1 MKSLSSLL
9 LLLIVFVALL
19 PLTSYGQQAVREI
32 SKKEAELK
40 KLRADIQAYER
51 KLKESEKKEQV
62 TLEDLDNLEQQSDLI
77 RKLIRSLQEEERRT
91 TQEILEARAAI
102 GDLEDQQRA
111 LMSHYGKYVRSVYK
125 NGRIYD
131 VELLF
136 SSKSI
141 NQLYIRIEYLKRFS
155 NQRVKDLQR
164 MTDNKKELELRNEQL
179 QINLANERQ
188 LLAEKTGE
196 ERVLKKK
203 TAERQRMLANV
214 LKNKRTYKQAL
225 SRKVE
230 AVHQVENLI
239 AELIEKER
247 IRKEREQA
255 ERRERE
261 LRAARD
267 REQISR
273 LPRPTPLEPT
283 GAFEQQKGRLPWPVA
298 SGRVKSKFGNQVHP
312 ELRTVTHNPGIEIA
326 VPPGSD
332 VFAVAD
338 GEVSVLSFIPGFG
351 NVMIVNHYNG
361 YRTVYAHLSE
371 ITVVELQKV
380 RTGDAIAK
388 SGDSIAGNVLH
399 FEIWKERE
407 KQNPEVWLA
416 KRN

>member
-1 MKSLSSLL
+1 MVKALSSLL
-9 LLLIVFVALL
+9 LLVVFVVTL
-19 PLTSYGQQAVREI
+19 PLVSYGQQAAREI
-32 SKKEAELK
+32 SKKERELK
-40 KLRADIQAYER
+40 KLRADIQTYEK
-51 KLKESEKKEQV
+51 KLKESEKKEHV
-62 TLEDLDNLEQQSDLI
+62 TLEDLDNLEQQSNLI
-77 RKLIRSLQEEERRT
+77 RQLIRSLREEERRT
-91 TQEILEARAAI
+91 TEEIREARAAI
-102 GDLEDQQRA
+102 ADLEDQQRA
-111 LMSHYGKYVRSVYK
+111 LMDHYGKYVRSVYK
-125 NGRIYD
+125 NGRVYD
-131 VELLF
+131 IELLF

-141 NQLYIRIEYLKRFS
+141 NQLSIRIEYLKRFS

-164 MTDNKKELELRNEQL
+164 MTANKKELELRNEQL

-188 LLAEKTGE
+188 LLAEKTRE
-196 ERVLKKK
+196 EKVQKEK
-203 TAERQRMLANV
+203 TGERQRMLANV
-214 LKNKRTYKQAL
+214 RKDKRTYERAL

-230 AVHQVENLI
+230 AVRQVENLI

-247 IRKEREQA
+247 IRKEREKA

-261 LRAARD
+261 LRAARE

-273 LPRPTPLEPT
+273 LPRPTPLEPL
-283 GAFEQQKGRLPWPVA
+283 GAFEQQKGQLPWPVT

-351 NVMIVNHYNG
+351 NVMILNHYNG

-371 ITVVELQKV
+371 INVVELQKV
-380 RTGDAIAK
+380 RAGDVVAK

-407 KQNPEVWLA
+407 KQNPEMWLA
-416 KRN
+416 KRD